1 MENRLKEY
9 REVIKIQELIIEELN
24 GQLTEYQNLFN
35 VMNSSLEEIYSKEK
49 EPSTFDDMRFSII
62 TSANSFS
69 RN

>member
-35 VMNSSLEEIYSKEK
+35 VMNSSLEEIYSKDN
-49 EPSTFDDMRFSII
+49 EPSTFDDMRFSIM

>member
-35 VMNSSLEEIYSKEK
+35 VMNSSLQEIYSKDN
-49 EPSTFDDMRFSII
+49 EPSTFDDMRLSIM